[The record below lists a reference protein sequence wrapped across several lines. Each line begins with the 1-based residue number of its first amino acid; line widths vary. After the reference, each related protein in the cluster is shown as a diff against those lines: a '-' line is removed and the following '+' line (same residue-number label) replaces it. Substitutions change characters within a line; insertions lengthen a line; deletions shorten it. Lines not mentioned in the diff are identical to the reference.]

1 MLRATREIKKEKVT
15 SAKKKQEGG
24 SGERLFPRQAM
35 NNTIHIAGSMPRIG
49 TTTLALQ
56 MVRFCTKYGYKA
68 CYVEMSRQDYL
79 WGVSN
84 IYEGA
89 VTNRNKGCTDYA
101 GLSLYA
107 GERLD
112 ALMDDQESPYDFII
126 CDFGNVTDAGFSP
139 ERFAGGDCGIIVCG
153 NKPNEIFKAEDALR
167 NPMLSDAAVVLNFT
181 EPVDYDAILEM
192 MGERGEQTS
201 FMPYVPDPFYNGEDY
216 KIREFFQELM
226 DNVVVIIQGEQE

>member
-1 MLRATREIKKEKVT
+1 
-15 SAKKKQEGG
+15 
-24 SGERLFPRQAM
+24 M

-79 WGVSN
+79 WGVSK

-89 VTNRNKGCTDYA
+89 VLNRSKGCTDYA

-112 ALMDDQESPYDFII
+112 VLLNSQDDPYDFLI
-126 CDFGNVTDAGFSP
+126 CDYGNITDAGFRP
-139 ERFAGGDCGIIVCG
+139 EQFAGGDCGILVCG

-167 NPMLSDAAVVLNFT
+167 DPMMEDAAVVFNFT
-181 EPVDYDAILEM
+181 DPADYDAIREM
-192 MGERGEQTS
+192 MGNRGGETS
-201 FMPYVPDPFYNGEDY
+201 FMPYIPDPFYNGEDY
-216 KIREFFQELM
+216 KVREFFQELM
-226 DNVVVIIQGEQE
+226 DNVVMIIRGDSADES